1 MAGKGEGRGGKD
13 IEQTAQL
20 SRRGAMSCE
29 SEEKDERGRYAAKK
43 VSVWRTFLNVRRL
56 RTLRNVPTFSLFY
69 GFNVHFWLCRT

>member
-1 MAGKGEGRGGKD
+1 MAGKSEGRGGKD

-43 VSVWRTFLNVRRL
+43 VSVCGGRFFKCKKTEKAQECSYLLSVL
-56 RTLRNVPTFSLFY
+56 
-69 GFNVHFWLCRT
+69 WL